1 MKATIEVVGKHFNI
15 VTYKVTIEETTRFIS
30 CSNGNLPLSFKEEIK
45 YDELVKIIN
54 EYTFTDESIVIHLT
68 NGNIFELIPMK
79 TNRGD
84 IMNNDFLSTG
94 IRIFTNSIKD
104 TIKNTGKIKDNN
116 TKKQTNNTK
125 AYSNDTLNELEF
137 VLEIIH
143 NNFSSNTKFKNK
155 DLAPYVSNRFTSRQL
170 PSRLK
175 KLVDKKLLF
184 SDNSSPKNYWY

>member
-15 VTYKVTIEETTRFIS
+15 VTYKVTIEEITRFIS
-30 CSNGNLPLSFKEEIK
+30 CSNGNLPLSFEEEIK

-54 EYTFTDESIVIHLT
+54 EYTFTDKSIIIHLI

-104 TIKNTGKIKDNN
+104 TIKHMEKAKD
-116 TKKQTNNTK
+116 NTK
-125 AYSNDTLNELEF
+125 AYSNDTLNELDF
-137 VLEIIH
+137 ILEIIH

-155 DLAPYVSNRFTSRQL
+155 DLAPCVSNRFTSRQL